1 MQITFFEHDNGKGT
15 VFCLPSF
22 FVYVEVDARMEYR
35 TIAAPVSASFVEKK
49 SEFIAHLFPVRTQED
64 AIETIEEVRRQHRR
78 ARHNV
83 YAYLLREGNAS
94 RYSDDGEPQGTA
106 GMPILEVLQKNELT
120 DICCVVTRYFGGVLL
135 GANGLVR
142 AYSHSTALAI
152 EAARI
157 KHMLPCYPVS
167 IQMDYA
173 LYGKIAYH
181 LPQEDILQLDTI
193 FEDQVEVKLL
203 VRDSLWDNLKQELI
217 DLTSGQVEII
227 SGRLQ
232 YADFSGTGKR

>member
-1 MQITFFEHDNGKGT
+1 
-15 VFCLPSF
+15 
-22 FVYVEVDARMEYR
+22 MEYR

-49 SEFIAHLFPVRTQED
+49 SEFIAQLFPVRTQED
-64 AIETIEEVRRQHRR
+64 AVEAIENVRKQHRR

-106 GMPILEVLQKNELT
+106 GMPILDVLQKNGLT

-152 EAARI
+152 ENAQFAHFGLGSLIHLLSGFHSDGLCPVRENRVPPAAGRYSPAG
-157 KHMLPCYPVS
+157 H
-167 IQMDYA
+167 
-173 LYGKIAYH
+173 
-181 LPQEDILQLDTI
+181 
-193 FEDQVEVKLL
+193 
-203 VRDSLWDNLKQELI
+203 
-217 DLTSGQVEII
+217 DL
-227 SGRLQ
+227 
-232 YADFSGTGKR
+232 

>member
-1 MQITFFEHDNGKGT
+1 
-15 VFCLPSF
+15 
-22 FVYVEVDARMEYR
+22 MEYR

-49 SEFIAHLFPVRTQED
+49 SEFIAQLFPVRTQED
-64 AIETIEEVRRQHRR
+64 AVEAIENVRKQHRR

-106 GMPILEVLQKNELT
+106 GMPILDVLQKNGLT

-142 AYSHSTALAI
+142 AYSHSTAIAI
-152 EAARI
+152 ENAQV
-157 KHMLPCYPVS
+157 KVMLPCYPVS
-167 IQMDYA
+167 IQTDYA

-193 FEDQVEVKLL
+193 FEDQVELKLL
-203 VRDSLWDNLKQELI
+203 GTPEKGTDRTDQRTGGDRFRRAAIRRLFQGEK
-217 DLTSGQVEII
+217 II
-227 SGRLQ
+227 FEKRGVLQ
-232 YADFSGTGKR
+232 FPAYI

>member
-1 MQITFFEHDNGKGT
+1 M
-15 VFCLPSF
+15 
-22 FVYVEVDARMEYR
+22 MEYR

-49 SEFIAHLFPVRTQED
+49 SEFIAQLFPARTQEE
-64 AIETIEEVRRQHRR
+64 AVEAIEEVRKQHRR

-83 YAYLLREGNAS
+83 YAYLLRDGNAS

-106 GMPILEVLQKNELT
+106 GMPILDVLQKNGLT
-120 DICCVVTRYFGGVLL
+120 DVCCVVTRYFGGVLL

-152 EAARI
+152 EAAQI
-157 KHMLPCYPVS
+157 KIMMPCYPVS
-167 IQMDYA
+167 IQTDYA

-193 FEDQVEVKLL
+193 FEDQVELKLL
-203 VRDSLWDNLKQELI
+203 VRDTLWDKLKQELI
-217 DLTSGQVEII
+217 DLTSGQVEIVS
-227 SGRLQ
+227 SGLQ
-232 YADFSGTGKR
+232 YADFSKAKRL

>member
-1 MQITFFEHDNGKGT
+1 M
-15 VFCLPSF
+15 
-22 FVYVEVDARMEYR
+22 MEYR

-49 SEFIAHLFPVRTQED
+49 SEFIAQLFPARTQEE
-64 AIETIEEVRRQHRR
+64 AVEAIEEVRKQHRR

-83 YAYLLREGNAS
+83 YAYLLRDGNAS

-106 GMPILEVLQKNELT
+106 GMPILDV
-120 DICCVVTRYFGGVLL
+120 CCVVTRYFGGVLL

-152 EAARI
+152 EAAQI
-157 KHMLPCYPVS
+157 KIMMPCYPVS
-167 IQMDYA
+167 IQTDYA

-193 FEDQVEVKLL
+193 FEDQVELKLL
-203 VRDSLWDNLKQELI
+203 VRDTLWDKLKQELI
-217 DLTSGQVEII
+217 DLTSGQVEIV
-227 SGRLQ
+227 SGGLQ
-232 YADFSGTGKR
+232 YADFSKAKRL

>member
-1 MQITFFEHDNGKGT
+1 M
-15 VFCLPSF
+15 
-22 FVYVEVDARMEYR
+22 MEYR

-49 SEFIAHLFPVRTQED
+49 SEFIAQLFPARTQEE
-64 AIETIEEVRRQHRR
+64 AVEAIEEVRKQHRR

-83 YAYLLREGNAS
+83 YAYLLRDGNAS

-106 GMPILEVLQKNELT
+106 GMPILDVLQKNG
-120 DICCVVTRYFGGVLL
+120 VTRYFGGVLL

-152 EAARI
+152 EAAQI
-157 KHMLPCYPVS
+157 KIMMPCYPVS
-167 IQMDYA
+167 IQTDYA

-193 FEDQVEVKLL
+193 FEDQVELKLL
-203 VRDSLWDNLKQELI
+203 VRDTLWDKLKQELI
-217 DLTSGQVEII
+217 DLTSGQVEIV
-227 SGRLQ
+227 SGGLQ
-232 YADFSGTGKR
+232 YADFSKAKRL

>member
-1 MQITFFEHDNGKGT
+1 M
-15 VFCLPSF
+15 
-22 FVYVEVDARMEYR
+22 MEYR

-49 SEFIAHLFPVRTQED
+49 SEFIAQLFPARTQEE
-64 AIETIEEVRRQHRR
+64 AVEAIEEVRKQHRR

-83 YAYLLREGNAS
+83 YAYLLRDGNAS

-106 GMPILEVLQKNELT
+106 GMPILDVLQKNGLT
-120 DICCVVTRYFGGVLL
+120 DVCCVVTRYFGGVLL

-152 EAARI
+152 EAAQI
-157 KHMLPCYPVS
+157 KIMMPCYPVS
-167 IQMDYA
+167 IHYA

-193 FEDQVEVKLL
+193 FEDQVELKLL
-203 VRDSLWDNLKQELI
+203 VRDTLWDKLKQELI
-217 DLTSGQVEII
+217 DLTSGQVEIV
-227 SGRLQ
+227 SGGLQ
-232 YADFSGTGKR
+232 YADFSKAKRL